1 MIMEQ
6 PTSCTDPILRASI
19 VSKDPLDREM
29 ALEQFVRGSYK
40 YVSSVLEG
48 YAKNQAWTC
57 EKQQIDDACSDA
69 YYAFKHNTGKQTFS
83 FQQEDMCAYFFKI
96 ARNRL
101 SKCFS
106 AQKTPIE
113 PYDPQ
118 QHNSI
123 SPDNPED
130 HLELLDLREKIR
142 TALKA
147 LNPEDR
153 TILTCY
159 AEGYSIEE
167 TTDYIIR
174 HYERVTSEM
183 RQGGWKPKKHRQ
195 WKPGYTKTRLHRAKQ
210 KMGILLK
217 PLLEG

>member
-1 MIMEQ
+1 MEQ
-6 PTSCTDPILRASI
+6 PNTCTDPILRASI
-19 VSKDPLDREM
+19 LSKSPLYREM
-29 ALEQFVRGSYK
+29 ALEQFVRGSYD
-40 YVSSVLEG
+40 YISSVLEG
-48 YAKNQAWTC
+48 YTINMEWVC
-57 EKQQIDDACSDA
+57 EKQQIKDACNDA
-69 YYAFKHNTGKQTFS
+69 FVAFKHNTGKEAFS
-83 FQQEDMCAYFFKI
+83 FEKEDICGYFFKI
-96 ARNRL
+96 ARNILCKRFDG
-101 SKCFS
+101 K
-106 AQKTPIE
+106 KIPIE
-113 PYDPQ
+113 SYDAKL
-118 QHNSI
+118 HDGI
-123 SPDNPED
+123 SSNNPED

-167 TTDYIIR
+167 TTDYMIR
-174 HYERVTSEM
+174 HYQRITTEM

-217 PLLEG
+217 PLLDG